1 MIPQTFIDE
10 LLNRVDIVDV
20 IEKFVPLK
28 RSGANLS
35 ACCPFHEEKTPSF
48 TVSQQKQFYHC
59 FGCGAHGSAIS
70 FLMEYQG
77 LGFIDAIEN
86 LAARVGIEAVSY
98 THLTLPTIYSV

>member
-35 ACCPFHEEKTPSF
+35 ACCPFHEEKTPRLQLASKKSF
-48 TVSQQKQFYHC
+48 IIVLDVVRMAQRSLF
-59 FGCGAHGSAIS
+59 
-70 FLMEYQG
+70 
-77 LGFIDAIEN
+77 
-86 LAARVGIEAVSY
+86 
-98 THLTLPTIYSV
+98 